1 MQFPPPD
8 TRISYDLLAVAAS
21 AKTSLFYL
29 ITGRIISLSDKNLLY
44 NIWHILLKIPLCKH
58 AFAVVLIFIIIRL
71 ASLLFFLNPK
81 LQNFGS
87 KVIQSESLLL
97 YLLYLHIY

>member
-21 AKTSLFYL
+21 AKASLFYL

-44 NIWHILLKIPLCKH
+44 NI
-58 AFAVVLIFIIIRL
+58 
-71 ASLLFFLNPK
+71 
-81 LQNFGS
+81 
-87 KVIQSESLLL
+87 
-97 YLLYLHIY
+97 

>member
-29 ITGRIISLSDKNLLY
+29 ITSRIISLSDKDLLY
-44 NIWHILLKIPLCKH
+44 NIWHILLKIPLCNACLCSGTNFHYNKTS
-58 AFAVVLIFIIIRL
+58 FPIIL
-71 ASLLFFLNPK
+71 SEPK
-81 LQNFGS
+81 TTEFR
-87 KVIQSESLLL
+87 K
-97 YLLYLHIY
+97 